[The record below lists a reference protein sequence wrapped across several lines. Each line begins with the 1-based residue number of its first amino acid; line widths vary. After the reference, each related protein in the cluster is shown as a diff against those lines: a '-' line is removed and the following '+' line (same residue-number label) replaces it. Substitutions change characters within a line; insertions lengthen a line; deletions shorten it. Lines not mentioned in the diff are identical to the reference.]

1 MTRKVGYLEVFV
13 NKKNEISVYDN
24 IDDFAI
30 SFDECMAEKLCRIIL
45 EVAKEIREGK

>member
-1 MTRKVGYLEVFV
+1 MIRKVGYLEVFV

-24 IDDFAI
+24 EADFAV

-45 EVAKEIREGK
+45 EVAKEIREAQ